1 VLCNEITQAKDVYAL
16 NLNTWKQIRHQTAC
30 CFEQSRDALFELVDA
45 LSSEP
50 AARSLPELSLSPSFR
65 RQWSSVYEALEDG
78 AVNERRW
85 SELWTAALLEQHHGP
100 VWVSVDSTSIARPE
114 AETSP
119 DRGIIYLPNLPH
131 AKRPV
136 SVGWQFSTV
145 MLLPE
150 TRSSWGAILSQRRI
164 TSAETAVA
172 VAIGQLESLVSLLPV
187 RTRVLADRW
196 YATGPFVLAC
206 KRLSFE
212 ALVRLKRN
220 RKLYRPA
227 PPPVAGKRGAPRKDG
242 ELFQGSKPETWGEP
256 DASWQGS
263 DHRGHPIQVQAW
275 QHLHF
280 RQAREVQ
287 VTVYRVLREGAKG
300 TKRDPRESWVLWI
313 GAQPLPPEEVVHCY
327 QRRFSHEHTYR
338 FLKQDL
344 LWTKVHV
351 RTAEQ
356 FERWSVVVATAMNQ
370 LVLAR
375 SVGQASY
382 RPWERRRQVVT
393 PRQVRRV
400 MPAILQQLGTPARM
414 PQPRGKSPG
423 WPKGTSRRRPAR
435 FEVLKKPKP
444 VPKTH
449 RKRA

>member
-1 VLCNEITQAKDVYAL
+1 VNFNIWNQV
-16 NLNTWKQIRHQTAC
+16 RHQTAC

-50 AARSLPELSLSPSFR
+50 QARSLPELSLSPCFR
-65 RQWSSVYEALEDG
+65 RQWASVYEALEDG
-78 AVNERRW
+78 RVNQRRW
-85 SELWTAALLEQHHGP
+85 SEVWTAAVLAQHPGP

-131 AKRPV
+131 ANRPV

-145 MLLPE
+145 MLLPDSP
-150 TRSSWGAILSQRRI
+150 SSWGAILSQRRI
-164 TSAETAVA
+164 TSSETAVS
-172 VAIGQLESLVSLLPV
+172 VAIKQLEHLVPLLPEWA
-187 RTRVLADRW
+187 RVLADRW
-196 YATGPFVLAC
+196 YATAAFVSAS
-206 KRLSFE
+206 KRLHLD

-220 RKLYRPA
+220 RKLYRKA
-227 PPPVAGKRGAPRKDG
+227 PPPVLGKRGAPRKDG
-242 ELFQGSKPETWGEP
+242 DLLQGSRPETWGEP
-256 DASWQGS
+256 DASWQGT
-263 DHRGHPIQVQAW
+263 DQRGKPIQVQAW
-275 QHLHF
+275 HHLHF
-280 RQAREVQ
+280 RQAREAEL
-287 VTVYRVLREGAKG
+287 TVYRVLRMGAKG
-300 TKRDPRESWVLWI
+300 TKRDPRESWFIWTGNV
-313 GAQPLPPEEVVHCY
+313 PLPPEEVVGCY

-375 SVGQASY
+375 SLGQASY
-382 RPWERRRQVVT
+382 RPWERRRHVVT

-400 MPAILQQLGTPARM
+400 MPAILQQLGTPACV
-414 PQPRGKSPG
+414 PKPRGKAPG
-423 WPKGTSRRRPAR
+423 WRKGTPRSKPAR
-435 FEVLKKPKP
+435 FEVIKKPKP
-444 VPKTH
+444 VPKTQ